1 MVVVPEEVVIAH
13 GQELKTDSLK
23 VAKAFDKHH
32 YHVVR
37 DIENIITQIPE
48 NFSQTIFG
56 LAEYVDKQGKPRKM
70 YEMTKDGFMLLV
82 MGYNTAHAMD
92 IKIAYIN
99 AFNQM
104 QHQINSLNNTLIAK
118 LLAAL
123 EAEKQS
129 FAMASLAGRILRQR
143 KEDKQVYQQQITAYE
158 QELQPMLLGL
168 EHIN

>member
-1 MVVVPEEVVIAH
+1 MVLVPEEVVFAQ

-23 VAKAFDKHH
+23 VAKVFGKLHKN
-32 YHVVR
+32 VIR
-37 DIENIITQIPE
+37 DIRNIINQLPE
-48 NFSQTIFG
+48 DFSRLNFE
-56 LAEYVDKQGKPRKM
+56 LVEYVDNKGEHRPL
-70 YEMTKDGFMLLV
+70 YEMTKDGFILLV
-82 MGYNTAHAMD
+82 MGYNTADAMK

-104 QHQINSLNNTLIAK
+104 QHQINNLNNTLIAK

-143 KEDKQVYQQQITAYE
+143 KEDKQVYQKQITEYE

-168 EHIN
+168 EHIH

>member
-1 MVVVPEEVVIAH
+1 MRPLLGYVENQQI
-13 GQELKTDSLK
+13 G
-23 VAKAFDKHH
+23 VARRD
-32 YHVVR
+32 VR
-37 DIENIITQIPE
+37 
-48 NFSQTIFG
+48 G
-56 LAEYVDKQGKPRKM
+56 YR
-70 YEMTKDGFMLLV
+70 MTKDGFVLLV
-82 MGYNTAHAMD
+82 MGFTGQKAFD

-104 QHQINSLNNTLIAK
+104 QHQINNLNNTLIAK

-143 KEDKQVYQQQITAYE
+143 KDDKQVYQKQITEYE

-168 EHIN
+168 EHIH